1 MYYDVKAAL
10 RNQTG
15 HAVGKSRET
24 LVIRTMLEQVMD
36 LVLETGFHFLIK

>member
-15 HAVGKSRET
+15 HSVGKSRET
-24 LVIRTMLEQVMD
+24 LGIRTMLEELMD
-36 LVLETGFHFLIK
+36 LVLDTGFHFLI